1 MRIQSMFHDDINRPI
16 NGVIKVDQDA
26 VEVIEQEVREYVITK
41 ELRKHFSAFF
51 NYYSDSF
58 DVPTADIGVW
68 ISGFFGSGKSHFL
81 KMLSYILENRSIGS
95 TNTVE
100 MFRQKFEDDPAT
112 FMQIDRATKGETET
126 ILFNIDIESSINK
139 DKTAV
144 MRVFAKMFYN
154 HLGFYGENLKVAMLE
169 YYIEQSGKT
178 EEFRRV
184 FEEKKGKSWVEMRRA
199 FAFNGKFII
208 PTLMEVLDMSEEDAK
223 RWFDDKSATELSIAQ
238 LVRDIKEY
246 VDSKPKNF
254 RLLFMIDEV
263 GQYVGTDTDMLLNL
277 QSLAEKIGSEC
288 EGKVW
293 VCCTGQEAI
302 DEIIKVRADEFS
314 RIQARF
320 KTRLSLSS
328 SSVDEVI
335 QKRILKK
342 NTEAEKE
349 LAEVYDQNDSVLRNL
364 FTFSDAQLDIKGYG
378 TAFEFTTNFPFVP
391 YQFIIMQKVFAEIR
405 KHGNSGKHLS
415 GGERSMLSGFQ
426 EAAQKVQDKDEY
438 TLVPFFRFYDTVH
451 SFLDGS
457 IRRVIERCA
466 RAAEAGDGIDA
477 YDVDVLKLLY
487 LIRYIDNDVPAN
499 LDNIVIL
506 MADDIRVDKI
516 TLREEVRDS
525 LNRLLSQNY
534 IGRTGETYN
543 FLTDEEQDIQRA
555 IKNET
560 SVDTAAIVERIA
572 QMIFADIYTTK
583 KYRYGKYDFAFD
595 QMVDGVSVGAI
606 TGGMRLRFL
615 TVATDATDKSKLR
628 LMTESHGQAIVV
640 LAETDYYNALEQAMK
655 IRKYVKQ
662 RNVAQ
667 LPKSVQDIIRDQQD
681 EATRLEVS
689 ASEELKKAIVSAE
702 FYVAG
707 ENIEVK
713 AGDAKSKI
721 DQALEYLVAHVYSEL
736 DLITQHAETDADILS
751 ILLGTEAMVPGTEPN
766 RDAAAKMEEYLEVQF
781 RKNLPTSM
789 ADVQSR
795 YQAIPYGWREIDIA
809 AVAARLIFEQKVTI
823 KYAGTTIQPNN
834 PKLPDMLRKK
844 SEIGKTAI
852 SKRQIVSVTK
862 MKEAKEFLREYFDVM
877 DVPNDED
884 GLIAFIVEKFTKQKE
899 HYAALDARYEGHKY
913 PDRALVQKAIS
924 LMEAVLS
931 QQKDNI
937 ALIDCVVKKQDEIF
951 NNKDQMQRV
960 ESFFKNQVAIFDEA
974 VQLEASLRHELD
986 YLSHEPEANAA
997 LNKIRAICIVQ
1008 SGDKFDYKRIPE
1020 LNDLMKEV
1028 HAGHDRLLAAKREE
1042 LLEIVRQCL
1051 EAIHTAGADKYDA
1064 KNIMSTADN
1073 FYVQKKQQIAEYQSL
1088 ALLDGLLPP
1097 MLQYKD
1103 TTVEKIEA
1111 RPDPAKVDIQPSTVN
1126 ERKEPYEA
1134 QQPATPKK
1142 IYKSLNRS
1150 IVFPAKRLESEADID
1165 NYVEK
1170 MRESLKQLLK
1180 NCDGIQLK

>member
-1 MRIQSMFHDDINRPI
+1 MRIQNMFHDDINRQI

-26 VEVIEQEVREYVITK
+26 NDVIEQEVKEYVITK

-58 DVPTADIGVW
+58 TVPTADIGVW

-81 KMLSYILENRSIGS
+81 KMLSYILENKSVAG
-95 TNTVE
+95 TTTVE

-112 FMQIDRATKGETET
+112 FMQIDRATRGETET

-184 FEEKKGKSWVEMRRA
+184 FEQKKGKPWVEMRRA

-208 PTLMEVLDMSEEDAK
+208 PTLMEVLDMSEDDAK
-223 RWFDDKSATELSIAQ
+223 KWFNDKTATELSIAQ

-246 VDSKPKNF
+246 VDKKPKNF

-277 QSLAEKIGSEC
+277 QSLTEKLGSEC

-293 VCCTGQEAI
+293 VVCTGQEAI

-342 NTEAEKE
+342 NAESEATLTEI
-349 LAEVYDQNDSVLRNL
+349 YNQNDSVMRNL
-364 FTFSDAQLDIKGYG
+364 FTFNGAQLDIKGYG
-378 TAFEFTTNFPFVP
+378 TSFDFTTNFPFVP

-426 EAAQKVQDKDEY
+426 EAAQRVQDKDEY
-438 TLVPFFRFYDTVH
+438 AIVPFFRFYDTVH
-451 SFLDGS
+451 GFLDGA

-466 RAAEAGDGIDA
+466 RAAEAGDAGIEP

-516 TLREEVRDS
+516 TLRETVRES
-525 LNRLLSQNY
+525 LNRLHGQNY
-534 IGRTGETYN
+534 IVRTGDTYN

-560 SVDTAAIVERIA
+560 SVDTVAIVERIA

-595 QMVDGVSVGAI
+595 QMVDGITVGAM
-606 TGGMRLRFL
+606 TGGMRLKFL
-615 TVATDATDKSKLR
+615 TVATDGTEKSTFR
-628 LMTESHGQAIVV
+628 LMTESHGQAIAV
-640 LAETDYYNALEQAMK
+640 LADTDYYNALEQAMK

-681 EATRLEVS
+681 EATRLETS
-689 ASEELKKAIVSAE
+689 ANEELRKAIINAE

-707 ENIEVK
+707 EHIEIK
-713 AGDAKSKI
+713 AGDAKAKI
-721 DQALEYLVAHVYSEL
+721 DQALEYLVSHVYSEL
-736 DLITQHAETDADILS
+736 DLITHNAETDADIIN
-751 ILLGTEAMVPGTEPN
+751 ILLGTEQSLPGLEPN

-823 KYAGTTIQPNN
+823 KYAGNTIQPNN

-844 SEIGKTAI
+844 SEIGRTSI
-852 SKRQIVSVTK
+852 SKRQVVSIAK
-862 MKEAKEFLREYFDVM
+862 MKEVKEFLREYFDVM
-877 DVPNDED
+877 DVPDDED
-884 GLIAFIVEKFTKQKE
+884 GLIAFIIDRFTRQKA
-899 HYAALDARYEGHKY
+899 HYEELNARYDGGKKY
-913 PDRALVQKAIS
+913 PDRPLVQKAIT
-924 LMEAVLS
+924 LMDDVLS

-937 ALIDCVVKKQDEIF
+937 ALIERVIKKQDDLF
-951 NNKDQMQRV
+951 DNKEQMQRV
-960 ESFFKNQVAIFDEA
+960 EGFFKNQVTVFDAA
-974 VQLEASLRHELD
+974 VKLERDLSHELE
-986 YLSHEPEANAA
+986 YLSHEPEANTA
-997 LNKIRAICIVQ
+997 LNQIRLICVL
-1008 SGDKFDYKRIPE
+1008 GTGGKFDYKRIPE
-1020 LNDLMKEV
+1020 LNGLMDKV
-1028 HAGHDRLLAAKREE
+1028 HEGHDKLLAAKREE
-1042 LLEIVRQCL
+1042 LLEIVRQCM
-1051 EAIHTAGADKYDA
+1051 EAIHTSGMGGEF
-1064 KNIMSTADN
+1064 KNIISVADN
-1073 FYVQKKQQIAEYQSL
+1073 FYDQKKQQIADLRSL

-1103 TTVEKIEA
+1103 DTVDKLEMAKRPPVIPPKPPVDNKPGGTITPPTTK
-1111 RPDPAKVDIQPSTVN
+1111 KV
-1126 ERKEPYEA
+1126 
-1134 QQPATPKK
+1134 
-1142 IYKSLNRS
+1142 YKSLNRS
-1150 IVFPAKRLESEADID
+1150 IVFPAKRLESEAEID
-1165 NYVEK
+1165 DYVEK

-1180 NCDGIQLK
+1180 NCDGIHLK

>member
-1 MRIQSMFHDDINRPI
+1 MRIQNMFQEDINRPI

-26 VEVIEQEVREYVITK
+26 QDVIEQEVREYVITK
-41 ELRKHFSAFF
+41 ELRKHFTAFF
-51 NYYSDSF
+51 NYYSEAF
-58 DVPTADIGVW
+58 ETPTADIGVW

-81 KMLSYILENRSIGS
+81 KMLSYILENKSVGD
-95 TNTVE
+95 TTTVE
-100 MFRQKFEDDPAT
+100 LFRKKFDDDPAT
-112 FMQIDRATKGETET
+112 FMLIDRAAKVPTET

-184 FEEKKGKSWVEMRRA
+184 FEEKKGKPWVEMRRA

-223 RWFDDKSATELSIAQ
+223 KWFNDKTATELSIAQ
-238 LVRDIKEY
+238 LVQDIKEY
-246 VDSKPKNF
+246 VDRQPKDF

-277 QSLAEKIGSEC
+277 QSLTEKIGSEC
-288 EGKVW
+288 QGKVW
-293 VCCTGQEAI
+293 VVCTGQEAI

-342 NTEAEKE
+342 KPEAGQE
-349 LAEVYDQNDSVLRNL
+349 LERVYNQNDSVLRNL
-364 FTFSDAQLDIKGYG
+364 FTFNGAQLDIKGFG
-378 TAFEFTTNFPFVP
+378 GPNEFAVNFPFVP

-426 EAAQKVQDKDEY
+426 EAAQKVQDKDEFA
-438 TLVPFFRFYDTVH
+438 LVPFFRFYDTVH
-451 SFLDGS
+451 TFLDGS
-457 IRRVIERCA
+457 IRRVIERCS
-466 RAAEAGDGIDA
+466 RAADAGDGIEA

-499 LDNIVIL
+499 LDNIVVL

-516 TLREEVRDS
+516 SLREVVRES

-534 IGRTGETYN
+534 IGRTGDTYN

-555 IKNET
+555 IRNET
-560 SVDTAAIVERIA
+560 SVDTSAIVERIA
-572 QMIFADIYTTK
+572 QMIYADIYTTK
-583 KYRYGKYDFAFD
+583 KFRYGKYDFDFD
-595 QMVDGVSVGAI
+595 KMVDGVTSGAL
-606 TGGMRLRFL
+606 TGGMRLKFL
-615 TVATDATDKSKLR
+615 TVATDAVEKSKLR
-628 LMTESHGQAIVV
+628 LMTESKDQAIAV
-640 LAETDYYNALEQAMK
+640 LADTDYYNSLEQAMK

-667 LPKSVQDIIRDQQD
+667 LPRSVQDIIRDQQD
-681 EATRLEVS
+681 EATRLENS
-689 ASEELKKAIVSAE
+689 AAEELRKAIAGAE

-707 ENIEVK
+707 EHIEIK
-713 AGDAKSKI
+713 AGDAKVKI
-721 DQALEYLVAHVYSEL
+721 DQALEYLVIHVYSEL
-736 DLITQHAETDADILS
+736 DLITKNAETDADILE
-751 ILLGTEAMVPGTEPN
+751 ILTGGENMLAGTEPN
-766 RDAAAKMEEYLEVQF
+766 QDAAAKMEEYLDIQH

-809 AVAARLIFEQKVTI
+809 AVAARLIRDQKVTI
-823 KYAGTTIQPNN
+823 KYAGTTIQPSN

-844 SEIGKTAI
+844 SEIGKTNI
-852 SKRQIVSVTK
+852 SKRQVVSVAK
-862 MKEAKEFLREYFDVM
+862 MKEAREFLREYLDVM
-877 DVPNDED
+877 DVPDDED
-884 GLIAFIVEKFTKQKE
+884 GLIAFIIKNFTEQKE
-899 HYAALDARYEGHKY
+899 HYEQLLARYDGHKY
-913 PDRALVQKAIS
+913 PDKGLVAQAVQ
-924 LMEAVLS
+924 LMGDVLS
-931 QQKDNI
+931 QSKDNI
-937 ALIDCVVKKQDEIF
+937 ALIDRLVKKEDDLDD
-951 NNKDQMQRV
+951 NKEKMQRV
-960 ESFFKNQVAIFDEA
+960 EGFFKTQVTVFDAA
-974 VQLEASLRHELD
+974 VQLEADLRHELD
-986 YLSHEPEANAA
+986 YLSHEPEANSA
-997 LNKIRAICIVQ
+997 LNQIRLICVAQ
-1008 SGDKFDYKRIPE
+1008 AGNQFNYKRIPE
-1020 LNDLMKEV
+1020 LNGLMNIV
-1028 HAGHDRLLAAKREE
+1028 HEGHDRLLAAKREE
-1042 LLEIVRQCL
+1042 LLEIVRQCM
-1051 EAIHTAGADKYDA
+1051 EAIHTAASSCRDDQARSIQAKAD
-1064 KNIMSTADN
+1064 T
-1073 FYVQKKQQIAEYQSL
+1073 FYTQKKQQIAELKSL
-1088 ALLDGLLPP
+1088 ALLDGLLPQ
-1097 MLQYKD
+1097 MLQQKD
-1103 TTVEKIEA
+1103 EA
-1111 RPDPAKVDIQPSTVN
+1111 TDRLEMLSRPPVVTPKPPVN
-1126 ERKEPYEA
+1126 PPKDMPPV
-1134 QQPATPKK
+1134 QKK

-1150 IVFPAKRLESEADID
+1150 IVFPAKRLESESDID
-1165 NYVEK
+1165 AYVEK

>member
-1 MRIQSMFHDDINRPI
+1 MRIQNMFYDDINRQI

-26 VEVIEQEVREYVITK
+26 NDVIEQEVKEYVITK

-51 NYYSDSF
+51 NYYSDAF
-58 DVPTADIGVW
+58 DTPTADIGVW

-81 KMLSYILENRSIGS
+81 KMLSYILENKAVAG
-95 TNTVE
+95 TTTVE
-100 MFRQKFEDDPAT
+100 MFRQKFADDPAT

-184 FEEKKGKSWVEMRRA
+184 FEEKKGKPWVEMRRA

-223 RWFDDKSATELSIAQ
+223 KWFNDKTATELSIAQ

-246 VDSKPKNF
+246 VDSKPKDF

-277 QSLAEKIGSEC
+277 QSLTEKLGSEC

-293 VCCTGQEAI
+293 VVCTGQEAI

-342 NTEAEKE
+342 NAESEK
-349 LAEVYDQNDSVLRNL
+349 LLTEVYEENDSVLRNL
-364 FTFSDAQLDIKGYG
+364 FTFNGAQLDIKGYG
-378 TAFEFTTNFPFVP
+378 TSFDFATNFPFVP

-438 TLVPFFRFYDTVH
+438 ALVPFFRFYDTVH

-466 RAAEAGDGIDA
+466 RAAEAGDAGIEP

-516 TLREEVRDS
+516 ALRETVRES
-525 LNRLLSQNY
+525 LNRLHSQNY
-534 IGRTGETYN
+534 IGRSGETYN

-595 QMVDGVSVGAI
+595 QMVDGVTVGAV
-606 TGGMRLRFL
+606 TGGMRLKFL
-615 TVATDATDKSKLR
+615 TVATDGTEKSTLR
-628 LMTESHGQAIVV
+628 LMTESQGQAIAV
-640 LAETDYYNALEQAMK
+640 LADTDYYNSLEQAMK

-681 EATRLEVS
+681 EATRLE
-689 ASEELKKAIVSAE
+689 ASTMEELKKAIVNAE

-707 ENIEVK
+707 EHIEIK
-713 AGDAKSKI
+713 AGDAKAKI
-721 DQALEYLVAHVYSEL
+721 DQALEYLVSHVYSEL
-736 DLITQHAETDADILS
+736 DLITKNAETDADVIAILQ
-751 ILLGTEAMVPGTEPN
+751 GTEQTLPGMEPN
-766 RDAAAKMEEYLEVQF
+766 RDAAAKMEEYLEVQH

-823 KYAGTTIQPNN
+823 KYAGTTIQPSN

-844 SEIGKTAI
+844 SEIGKTSI
-852 SKRQIVSVTK
+852 SKRQIVSLSK

-877 DVPNDED
+877 DVPSDED
-884 GLIAFIVEKFTKQKE
+884 GLIAFIIERFTKQKE
-899 HYAALDARYEGHKY
+899 HYMELDKRYEGGKKY
-913 PDRALVQKAIS
+913 PDRGLVQQAIG
-924 LMEAVLS
+924 LMDDVLS

-937 ALIDCVVKKQDEIF
+937 ALVDRVIKKQDALYDSKER
-951 NNKDQMQRV
+951 MGRV
-960 ESFFKNQVAIFDEA
+960 EGFFKNQVTVFDAA
-974 VQLEASLRHELD
+974 VKLESDLRHELD
-986 YLSHEPEANAA
+986 YLSHEPDANAA
-997 LNKIRAICIVQ
+997 LNQIRLICLL
-1008 SGDKFDYKRIPE
+1008 GTGGKFDYKRIPE
-1020 LNDLMKEV
+1020 LNGLMDKV
-1028 HAGHDRLLAAKREE
+1028 HEGHDRLLEKKRGE
-1042 LLEIVRQCL
+1042 LLEIVRQCM
-1051 EAIHTAGADKYDA
+1051 EAIHTAAGGAGEF
-1064 KNIMSTADN
+1064 KNIITVADN
-1073 FYVQKKQQIAEYQSL
+1073 FYAQKKQQIAELRSL

-1103 TTVEKIEA
+1103 ETVDKLETAKKPPVVPVKPPVDNPGGGSA
-1111 RPDPAKVDIQPSTVN
+1111 QPPA
-1126 ERKEPYEA
+1126 
-1134 QQPATPKK
+1134 PKK
-1142 IYKSLNRS
+1142 VYKSLNRS

-1165 NYVEK
+1165 DYVEK
-1170 MRESLKQLLK
+1170 MRESLKQLLR